1 LHAEEK
7 ILEVNLAKRIEEK
20 INRSYLSSF
29 FIILS
34 VFGLLHRVLTPST
47 PFLLAERRQ
56 VEII

>member
-20 INRSYLSSF
+20 KNRSYLSSF
-29 FIILS
+29 FIILL
-34 VFGLLHRVLTPST
+34 VFGFLHRVLTP
-47 PFLLAERRQ
+47 FLLADRRQ